1 MPYIILKLFESI
13 KILLTQKKRVI
24 FRFATAFLG
33 AESDLVEVKLSAYF
47 IYAVAIAFDDGCN
60 IYFDLKGNKV
70 KRKVISGG

>member
-33 AESDLVEVKLSAYF
+33 AESDLVDVKLSACF
-47 IYAVAIAFDDGCN
+47 INETGSALQEILPRLALEG
-60 IYFDLKGNKV
+60 LPK
-70 KRKVISGG
+70 